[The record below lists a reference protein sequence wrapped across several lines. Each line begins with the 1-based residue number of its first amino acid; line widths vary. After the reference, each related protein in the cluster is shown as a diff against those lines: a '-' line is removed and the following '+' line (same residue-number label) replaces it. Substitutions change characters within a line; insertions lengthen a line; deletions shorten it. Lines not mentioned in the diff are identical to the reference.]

1 MFDNI
6 GDTDKSILKQD
17 EELPQKGGLLKKG
30 ELILKRGRGFRGFL
44 TMGLLNYM
52 FSVCTYLIRCFL

>member
-17 EELPQKGGLLKKG
+17 EELPQKGGLLKNG
-30 ELILKRGRGFRGFL
+30 ELILKRGRGYRGFL
-44 TMGLLNYM
+44 TMGL
-52 FSVCTYLIRCFL
+52 